1 MKHIFPSLM
10 QLLFVFNA
18 FNYSKGKKNLH
29 KHLNAQNFSIFG
41 VIYLE
46 WIPEMRLFMLTIG
59 TAFETTFG
67 LGDISNPSANTM
79 HSFPVQLARR
89 DISFS

>member
-1 MKHIFPSLM
+1 
-10 QLLFVFNA
+10 
-18 FNYSKGKKNLH
+18 
-29 KHLNAQNFSIFG
+29 
-41 VIYLE
+41 
-46 WIPEMRLFMLTIG
+46 MRLLMLTIG

-67 LGDISNPSANTM
+67 LGDISNPCANTM